1 MKHTWKKVLA
11 LAVAVLM
18 AAASLPLAVFAEAD
32 VSSADDGAKK
42 PITVV
47 EPGENNLDELELLLS
62 MDDLTGANLWTKDE
76 TVTYEVS
83 SYNQGETVVKDG
95 AVYTE
100 YEVTVSSANW
110 MGYAGDTN
118 LPLDDQ
124 SQYTIQFTAQLTDAA
139 AGTTHLAFSF
149 TNPGALNGQ
158 TDNHTMQG
166 IYFGDNLTQY
176 IYASSGMKWQ
186 NATSVPGSE
195 IPNTLDLTK
204 ETVYT
209 LAIDGPIVRFY
220 ADGVHIG
227 DFDFSKDTEYGAYSG
242 DFLALGL
249 RARAKVSSLEEPFL
263 IAKDYK
269 VYSGVYESSAVE
281 RPNWEEGDLLL
292 HMDTLNVG
300 AESTDYDITLN
311 QITPQNT
318 TSGELAD
325 GMYSTLATPGRVW
338 GTYGVTTNL
347 PLSDTSK
354 YTIEYYA
361 KRPSAINTSM
371 TYSYGANNNAQGL
384 YVYAES
390 FTTVHGYTSNAYGSG
405 ATTSFSGIW
414 TNTGYQDADGY
425 TRFCVEI
432 DGTKA
437 TLYVGGVLA
446 GSYDFS
452 EPAAGKDVAE
462 GYVSSNLSLVFKTYI
477 GLAENGQLLCQVK
490 NISVYGG
497 NVMSRRS
504 VSFEHN
510 GSIIRTGYYEE
521 NEVITSF
528 PEVEAAPGK
537 QIVWYLKDTN
547 VVVQAPYTVLKSVTI
562 CAREVDEN
570 ETALVG
576 LQKTD
581 AVDNRVSLRFI
592 GSTYNLKGAV
602 VGFELTAAYTADGEP
617 VVANWTRESSEVY
630 TSINAAENGTVQS
643 VTANELGGVY
653 LFALVLDNVP
663 TDAGDI
669 VFTVRPYKVVDGEK
683 LYGETVSVT
692 LTNGAFAD

>member
-1 MKHTWKKVLA
+1 MKHTMKKALA
-11 LAVAVLM
+11 MAVAVLM
-18 AAASLPLAVFAEAD
+18 AAASLPLAVFAED
-32 VSSADDGAKK
+32 AKK

-47 EPGENNLDELELLLS
+47 EPGEDNLDELELLLS
-62 MDDLTGANLWTKDE
+62 MDDLSGTNLWTKDDTILYQNNQFNQE
-76 TVTYEVS
+76 DRTTVE
-83 SYNQGETVVKDG
+83 G
-95 AVYTE
+95 AVLQTQAPNA
-100 YEVTVSSANW
+100 SSAASW
-110 MGYAGDTN
+110 VGYMGNTN
-118 LPLDDQ
+118 LSLNDQ
-124 SQYTIQFTAQLTDAA
+124 SQYTIQFTGQLAPTAK
-139 AGTTHLAFSF
+139 GTTHVCFNFS
-149 TNPGALNGQ
+149 NPGAIDGKTANN
-158 TDNHTMQG
+158 TTQG
-166 IYFGDNLTQY
+166 IFFGDTLTAQ
-176 IYASSGMKWQ
+176 IFASSGMNWLNSG
-186 NATSVPGSE
+186 NAVPGSE
-195 IPNTLDLTK
+195 IPNSLDLTA
-204 ETVYT
+204 ETVYIM
-209 LAIDGPIVRFY
+209 AIDGPVVHFY

-227 DFDFSKDTEYGAYSG
+227 DFDFSGDPIFGAYSS
-242 DFLALGL
+242 DFLSLGI
-249 RARAKVSSLEEPFL
+249 RARTGATATGEAYF
-263 IAKDYK
+263 IAKDYR
-269 VYSGVYESSAVE
+269 VYSGVYESSTTE
-281 RPNWEEGDLLL
+281 RLNWEEGDLLL

-300 AESTDYDITLN
+300 AETTDYDITLD

-318 TSGELAD
+318 TSGDLPD
-325 GMYSTLATPGRVW
+325 GMYSTLASPDRAW
-338 GTYGVTTNL
+338 GSYGVTTNL
-347 PLSDTSK
+347 PLNDTSK

-361 KRPSAINTSM
+361 KCPGTINTSM

-384 YVYAES
+384 YIYGAS

-405 ATTSFSGIW
+405 AATSFSGIW
-414 TNTGYQDADGY
+414 TNYQDADGY

-437 TLYVGGVLA
+437 TLYVGGVKA
-446 GSYDFS
+446 GTYDFN
-452 EPAAGKDVAE
+452 EVAAGKSVAQ

-477 GLAENGQLLCQVK
+477 NLAENGQLLCQVK
-490 NISVYGG
+490 DISVYGG
-497 NVMSRRS
+497 NVMSKRS

-570 ETALVG
+570 ETVLVG
-576 LQKTD
+576 LQKTE

-592 GSTYNLKGAV
+592 GSTYNLKGTV

>member
-32 VSSADDGAKK
+32 ASSADDGAKK

-100 YEVTVSSANW
+100 YEGTVSSANW

-166 IYFGDNLTQY
+166 IYFGDTLNQY

-195 IPNTLDLTK
+195 ISNTLDLTR
-204 ETVYT
+204 ETEYI
-209 LAIDGPIVRFY
+209 LAIDGPIVHFY
-220 ADGVHIG
+220 ANGVHIG

-242 DFLALGL
+242 DFLALGI
-249 RARAKVSSLEEPFL
+249 RARAKLTDLEQPFL
-263 IAKDYK
+263 LARDYK
-269 VYSGVYESSAVE
+269 VYSGVYEGSATE
-281 RPNWEEGDLLL
+281 RFNWEEGDLLL

-325 GMYSTLATPGRVW
+325 GMYSTLATPGKVW

-384 YVYAES
+384 YVYSES
-390 FTTVHGYTSNAYGSG
+390 FTTVHGYTTNAYGSG
-405 ATTSFSGIW
+405 DGTSFSGIW

-452 EPAAGKDVAE
+452 EPAAGEDVTE

-490 NISVYGG
+490 NVSVYAG
-497 NVMSRRS
+497 NIMSRRN
-504 VSFEHN
+504 VSFEYN
-510 GSIIRTGYYEE
+510 GETLSTGYYEE
-521 NEVITSF
+521 GDVIESF
-528 PEVEAAPGK
+528 PDVEAPEGK
-537 QIVWYLKDTN
+537 QIVWYLKGTN
-547 VVVQAPYTVLKSVTI
+547 TVVQPPYTVLTDAVI
-562 CAREVDEN
+562 CARAVDTEDA
-570 ETALVG
+570 ALVAV
-576 LQKTD
+576 QKTD
-581 AVDNRVSLRFI
+581 PADNAVALRFI
-592 GSTYNLKGAV
+592 GSVNSLKGEK
-602 VGFELTAAYTADGEP
+602 VGFELTAVYTADGVERTLSWDRS
-617 VVANWTRESSEVY
+617 ATMVY
-630 TSINAAENGTVQS
+630 TSILAEENGSVRS
-643 VTANELGGVY
+643 VTAAELGGVY
-653 LFALVLDNVP
+653 LYALVLENVP
-663 TDAGDI
+663 VNAGDI
-669 VFTVRPYKVVDGEK
+669 VFTVRPYRVIDGEK
-683 LYGETVSVT
+683 DYGVEKTVT
-692 LTNGAFAD
+692 LSGGEFA